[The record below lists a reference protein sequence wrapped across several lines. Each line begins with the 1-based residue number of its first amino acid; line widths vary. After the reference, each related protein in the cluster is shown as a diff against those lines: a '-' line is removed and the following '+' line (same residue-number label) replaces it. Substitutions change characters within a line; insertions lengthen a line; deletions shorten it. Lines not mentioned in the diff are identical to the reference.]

1 VNSLGVAAPAHD
13 VETEALPA
21 DAARRTQRRV
31 WIVSFV
37 SYLALISA
45 WVLATPISA
54 SPDEPE
60 HVHRAAAVVRGEL
73 LGYQSEP
80 GGRLLV
86 TAPQGVVSPSKS
98 RLCFAFMPQVT
109 ADCAAP
115 LEGGSELVA
124 ARSEAGRYNPVY
136 YAFVGL
142 PSLPFP
148 NETGIYLMRLL
159 SGALCAGLLASALT
173 SAFAWRRSRLLV
185 LGMLACVTP
194 MVLFLSATVNPSA
207 PEIAAAICLWAS
219 GLVAA
224 VTPVGT
230 ALTPVLLRRIGIAAA
245 ILVVTR
251 QLSPL
256 WLALIAAVLLLVAG
270 RRRIRALVA
279 RRDTLVWA
287 LLVFLA
293 TCYAVGWIVLA
304 GSLGGDPGDKP
315 ERTLEDGIK
324 RSILLTPAR
333 VTQMIGVLGWLDT
346 RLPWFTYVAF
356 AGVIG
361 VVVVLGLAA
370 SKRRGQALI
379 LGVLAMTVLVPILIE
394 GSQASRVGFIWQG
407 RYTLPLAVG
416 LPLAA
421 TLAAGLR
428 GLVPEALTRNL
439 AVWLA
444 ALVGLAQFG
453 AFAYALLRYQVGVGG
468 GYDLLAG
475 SWEPPGG
482 SFAVLLLFGV
492 SLAVNL
498 AVLVALTHRGAT
510 PPVRTGPQDRLP
522 FEGQQERGTP
532 AARRQ
537 LR

>member
-1 VNSLGVAAPAHD
+1 VNSLGLAAPAHD
-13 VETEALPA
+13 VETGPLPV
-21 DAARRTQRRV
+21 DTARRSQRRV
-31 WIVSFV
+31 WLVSFV

-73 LGYQSEP
+73 LGYRTDPAS
-80 GGRLLV
+80 RLFV
-86 TAPQGVVSPSKS
+86 TAPQGLVSPSKS
-98 RLCFAFMPQVT
+98 RLCFAFKPQVT
-109 ADCAAP
+109 ADCAEP
-115 LEGGSELVA
+115 LQGGSELVR
-124 ARSEAGRYNPVY
+124 ARSEAGLYNPVY

-159 SGALCAGLLASALT
+159 SGALCAGLLASALA
-173 SAFAWRRSRLLV
+173 SAVAWRRSRLPV

-194 MVLFLSATVNPSA
+194 MVLFVLATVNPSA
-207 PEIAAAICLWAS
+207 PEIAAAVSVWAS
-219 GLVAA
+219 GLVLA

-230 ALTPVLLRRIGIAAA
+230 ALTPVLLRRVGLAASVF
-245 ILVVTR
+245 VVTR

-256 WLALIAAVLLLVAG
+256 WLALMAAVLLLVAG

-287 LLVFLA
+287 LIVFLA
-293 TCYAVGWIVLA
+293 SCFAVAWIVLA

-333 VTQMIGVLGWLDT
+333 VTQMVGVLGWLDT

-356 AGVIG
+356 AGVVG

-370 SKRRGQALI
+370 STRRGQLAVLSV
-379 LGVLAMTVLVPILIE
+379 LGMTVLVPILIE

-421 TLAAGLR
+421 ALAAGLR

-453 AFAYALLRYQVGVGG
+453 AFAYALLRYQVGIDG

-475 SWEPPGG
+475 SWHPPGG
-482 SFAVLLLFGV
+482 SLAVLLFFGV
-492 SLAVNL
+492 SLVVNL
-498 AVLVALTHRGAT
+498 ALLIALTRAGGNGASWRPPLVRDEPLSGRSRGASG
-510 PPVRTGPQDRLP
+510 RAG
-522 FEGQQERGTP
+522 
-532 AARRQ
+532 
-537 LR
+537 